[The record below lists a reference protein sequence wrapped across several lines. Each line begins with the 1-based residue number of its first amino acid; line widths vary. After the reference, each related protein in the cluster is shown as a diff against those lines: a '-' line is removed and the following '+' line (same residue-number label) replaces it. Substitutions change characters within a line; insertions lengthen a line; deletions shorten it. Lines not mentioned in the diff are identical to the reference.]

1 MYTNVGVVEE
11 LLPIEGKPISIFADE
26 NAEYKNFFYL
36 GTSAYDMKDY
46 AILITKIV
54 DGIEGFKGIMGRLLF
69 VRGSITANV
78 VSGMSDIGVYKAY
91 NGVIMFKN
99 NIGGNQV
106 IKEIKKVSYK
116 NEYYLALICNPTLKH
131 DVYFT
136 GIIKDVLFQYV
147 PLEEVVTQ

>member
-1 MYTNVGVVEE
+1 MEE

-106 IKEIKKVSYK
+106 IKEIKKS
-116 NEYYLALICNPTLKH
+116 
-131 DVYFT
+131 
-136 GIIKDVLFQYV
+136 IIQKRILLSFN
-147 PLEEVVTQ
+147 L

>member
-1 MYTNVGVVEE
+1 MIQTKTLKEALKDPGVIEVVEE

-99 NIGGNQV
+99 NYCCPL
-106 IKEIKKVSYK
+106 KVSK
-116 NEYYLALICNPTLKH
+116 R
-131 DVYFT
+131 
-136 GIIKDVLFQYV
+136 
-147 PLEEVVTQ
+147 